1 MDIKLEAISHGHG
14 DLGRIY
20 ERLRKRSARSHIR
33 HGDGHFNAWGE
44 KLNDGPVWG
53 GDDDSIGMWDSAD
66 HGAYVAGVKAALA
79 AVQAIA

>member
-1 MDIKLEAISHGHG
+1 MDITQEAISYGHG

-20 ERLRKRSARSHIR
+20 ERLRKRSARSHR
-33 HGDGHFNAWGE
+33 RNGSGDFYFGGE
-44 KLNDGPVWG
+44 HVNEAPYWVGFDSSIDVWEA
-53 GDDDSIGMWDSAD
+53 AD